1 MCQLERQISL
11 GTQLAKN
18 YQVEDCAPEDM
29 RFEQEMVNMKARHSI
44 VPSYKSKHD

>member
-18 YQVEDCAPEDM
+18 YQVEDCSPEDM
-29 RFEQEMVNMKARHSI
+29 HFEQEMANMKASHSV
-44 VPSYKSKHD
+44 VPLYKSQ